1 MLDQDFGSM
10 LAPGKVIIPRM
21 ADGSVQLLAAA
32 FRAVGIEAEV
42 TPPSDAH
49 TLELGARYTSGD
61 ECFPA
66 KVTLGDFLKVL
77 KHPGNDPA
85 GIVLFL
91 PLADGPCRYGQY
103 APYLRSVLNKS
114 GYQQARILSPN
125 CDDGY
130 ASLGRLAKPFF
141 RTAWRAA
148 VAGDILT
155 KCLLMTRPYELKR
168 GAADEAYRKAVA
180 NLSRVI
186 ATAPL
191 GPGPQL
197 RAIRNELTA
206 CRDRFRG
213 VGVGLRTGR
222 PLIGIVGEIF
232 CRMNS
237 FSNQD
242 LIRRLEEYGA
252 EAWLAGFG
260 EWVWYANAEE
270 LRILALRGRRLSWRS
285 SMARL
290 RWSIQRRDEEALME
304 PFAADFA
311 DRPEPG
317 IEEVLNAARP
327 YLPPEC
333 AVGEMVLNVGNVPC
347 LARRGV
353 DGIIDIS
360 PFTCMNGIVAEA
372 IYPRVSADLGGLP
385 VRNLYFDGTEAD
397 LDLELGVF
405 MEMACAF
412 RRRAGRSSPVKLKPA
427 CTCHGF
433 QKERS

>member
-1 MLDQDFGSM
+1 MVRCLTTSSIAPPRLSPQAPSGCRPTVRRFASATSTFARSQPPRPKLLSTNSDTNAATAWPGSHPKIRGRTAGEAVPRPYNASARQLEFARPSRSFSKHGDVIVCATTACLRARLRTAPIRSRERQRADAQLLM
-10 LAPGKVIIPRM
+10 TFCLAPGKVIIPRM

-49 TLELGARYTSGD
+49 TLELGACYTSGD

-114 GYQQARILSPN
+114 GYRQVRILSPN

-191 GPGPQL
+191 SPGPQL

-260 EWVWYANAEE
+260 EWVWYADAEE

-285 SMARL
+285 WMARL
-290 RWSIQRRDEEALME
+290 RWSIQRRD
-304 PFAADFA
+304 
-311 DRPEPG
+311 
-317 IEEVLNAARP
+317 
-327 YLPPEC
+327 
-333 AVGEMVLNVGNVPC
+333 
-347 LARRGV
+347 
-353 DGIIDIS
+353 
-360 PFTCMNGIVAEA
+360 
-372 IYPRVSADLGGLP
+372 
-385 VRNLYFDGTEAD
+385 
-397 LDLELGVF
+397 
-405 MEMACAF
+405 
-412 RRRAGRSSPVKLKPA
+412 
-427 CTCHGF
+427 
-433 QKERS
+433 

>member
-1 MLDQDFGSM
+1 MATLLFAPQPLAYARGSVRRRFGAANVRERM
-10 LAPGKVIIPRM
+10 RNLLMTFCLAPGKVIIPRM

-114 GYQQARILSPN
+114 GYQQVRILSPN

-186 ATAPL
+186 EI
-191 GPGPQL
+191 G
-197 RAIRNELTA
+197 RAH
-206 CRDRFRG
+206 
-213 VGVGLRTGR
+213 V
-222 PLIGIVGEIF
+222 
-232 CRMNS
+232 
-237 FSNQD
+237 
-242 LIRRLEEYGA
+242 
-252 EAWLAGFG
+252 
-260 EWVWYANAEE
+260 
-270 LRILALRGRRLSWRS
+270 
-285 SMARL
+285 
-290 RWSIQRRDEEALME
+290 
-304 PFAADFA
+304 
-311 DRPEPG
+311 
-317 IEEVLNAARP
+317 
-327 YLPPEC
+327 
-333 AVGEMVLNVGNVPC
+333 
-347 LARRGV
+347 
-353 DGIIDIS
+353 
-360 PFTCMNGIVAEA
+360 
-372 IYPRVSADLGGLP
+372 
-385 VRNLYFDGTEAD
+385 
-397 LDLELGVF
+397 
-405 MEMACAF
+405 
-412 RRRAGRSSPVKLKPA
+412 
-427 CTCHGF
+427 
-433 QKERS
+433 